1 MTSTLKKMKPTT
13 SKQPKLLLLIILMIA
28 LVSCQSSESDDKVNG
43 ASVENTL
50 KLLDWFETN
59 GNYIN
64 SQEIPSILNPE
75 VVYGMRNDNILIVDL
90 RDEADY
96 HAGHIEHA
104 VNIPP
109 NEVLD
114 FFRTRI
120 DPASFTS
127 IFFVCNNGNL
137 SGYVTGVMQLLGFKN
152 TFAVRFGLCAWDREI
167 AEKYWLANTSNHLV
181 GKLHHTGNPKAP
193 AGDYPAIDA
202 EGSSGFEIAW
212 ERAAI
217 LLNEPLEAYTI
228 TIDQMEGQY
237 DHYYTMCYWP
247 EDKYIS
253 NGHLPGAVQYTPKRS
268 LSRATFLNTV
278 PVDRP
283 NVVYCYS
290 GQHSKFVT
298 AYLRM
303 LGYDSRSLAYGANGF
318 IHQVMAETEPR
329 PTRTYTEKLIQHLPL
344 VKGGV
349 APPVDMNKEM
359 TTETVTV
366 DGGC

>member
-1 MTSTLKKMKPTT
+1 MKPTT
-13 SKQPKLLLLIILMIA
+13 SKQPKLLLLLLLVFA
-28 LVSCQSSESDDKVNG
+28 LASCQSNKPGDKADG

-50 KLLDWFETN
+50 KLLDWFEAN

-64 SQEIPSILNPE
+64 SEEIPSILNPE
-75 VVYGMRNDNILIVDL
+75 VVYGMRNDNIMIIDL
-90 RDEADY
+90 RDEADF

-104 VNIPP
+104 VNMPP
-109 NEVLD
+109 AAVLD
-114 FFRTRI
+114 FFKTRI

-137 SGYVTGVMQLLGFKN
+137 SGYVTGIMQLLGFRN

-167 AEKYWLANTSNHLV
+167 AEKYWLANTSNHLL
-181 GKLHHTGNPKAP
+181 GKLDNSGNPMAP
-193 AGDYPAIDA
+193 AGDYPTISA
-202 EGSSGFEIAW
+202 EGNTGFEIAW

-228 TIDQMEGQY
+228 TIAEMEGHY
-237 DHYYTMCYWP
+237 ADYYTMCYWP
-247 EDKYIS
+247 EDKYFS

-268 LSRATFLNTV
+268 LSRSTYLNTV
-278 PVDRP
+278 PVDKP

-329 PTRTYTEKLIQHLPL
+329 PTRTYTENLIQHLPL

-349 APPVDMNKEM
+349 APPSDIQFET
-359 TTETVTV
+359 TTETVIV